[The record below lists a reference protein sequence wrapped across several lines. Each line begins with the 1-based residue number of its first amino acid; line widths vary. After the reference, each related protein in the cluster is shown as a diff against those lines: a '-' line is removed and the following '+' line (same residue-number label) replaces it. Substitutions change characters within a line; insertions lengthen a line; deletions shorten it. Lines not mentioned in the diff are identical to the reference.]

1 MAKYII
7 RTLIIILVA
16 AGIAGGLYAFS
27 QTDAAAAM
35 VPERGEH
42 RDEQRDGPPKGFYTG
57 EEEGEGLHR
66 RGERYATEH
75 GEGNGFGDTER
86 NRDRDPSFSLEDL
99 GAGILKHTLLIL
111 VVVLIVIGIQKLA
124 GMVQSK
130 PQPPASPTPPSP

>member
-42 RDEQRDGPPKGFYTG
+42 RDGPPKGFYTG
-57 EEEGEGLHR
+57 EEEGEGLQ
-66 RGERYATEH
+66 GEKYATEN
-75 GEGNGFGDTER
+75 GAGNGFGDTER
-86 NRDRDPSFSLEDL
+86 SRDRDPSFSLEDL
-99 GAGILKHTLLIL
+99 GAGILKHTILIL
-111 VVVLIVIGIQKLA
+111 VVVLIVIGIQKIA
-124 GMVQSK
+124 GMVQGK